1 MLCIV
6 VVLIFDLVIIFIFLV
21 ALTTFLLPF
30 AEQDQPNLS
39 IESSGDEEEPDMD
52 ALFNQYLPQEPAE
65 PPAKRRKTA
74 PAATTVTTAAGTR
87 TAPVQSSSMIQNAP
101 GLPVSGQ
108 SDEQQ
113 QQLDN
118 RIQML
123 IREAIQQSSSSN
135 FEQVLAAQTR
145 AITSAITSARQG
157 PTAEEK
163 VVEPRLSDESW
174 WLKLQGHDVVDNSQT
189 KL

>member
-1 MLCIV
+1 MNICI
-6 VVLIFDLVIIFIFLV
+6 LV
-21 ALTTFLLPF
+21 ALITFLLPF
-30 AEQDQPNLS
+30 AEQEQPNLS

-52 ALFNQYLPQEPAE
+52 TLFNQYLPQEPAE

-74 PAATTVTTAAGTR
+74 PAATTATTTAGTR
-87 TAPVQSSSMIQNAP
+87 TAPIQSSSSMAQTAP